1 MSTGVREAA
10 GPTSSSRIWR
20 RTTTVRRL
28 PVLRSPTNPWSRT
41 TAPFTVPVIWRATSG
56 VSALTDPARDASGGI
71 VVRASVRGDD
81 EAEAGRP
88 AASGRTSAYPVEAET
103 SLLYVED
110 GWPTRAPDSPAELTG
125 WPTCAGDRARSLPTG
140 KRNNAPPDLARGAGS
155 LRQPGS
161 AFEPAQ
167 RSYSLVGGSRRG
179 EISKVRPP
187 ARPAAL

>member
-1 MSTGVREAA
+1 MSTGVRDAA

-88 AASGRTSAYPVEAET
+88 APSGRTSAYPVEAET

-125 WPTCAGDRARSLPTG
+125 WPTRDGVWPV
-140 KRNNAPPDLARGAGS
+140 GS
-155 LRQPGS
+155 LRSAAVSGQPLDPS
-161 AFEPAQ
+161 IAILWP
-167 RSYSLVGGSRRG
+167 
-179 EISKVRPP
+179 VR
-187 ARPAAL
+187 ATVLDHSRPASETTRRPT